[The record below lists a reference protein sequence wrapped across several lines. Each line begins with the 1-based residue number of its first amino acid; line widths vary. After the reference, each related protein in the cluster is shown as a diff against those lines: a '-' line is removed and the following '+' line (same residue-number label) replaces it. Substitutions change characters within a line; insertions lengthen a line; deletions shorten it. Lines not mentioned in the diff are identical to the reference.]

1 MKNKKQSVSL
11 YDTTLRDGNQA
22 LGISFS
28 LSDKL
33 RIAEKLD
40 EFGIHYIE
48 EAGLIPP
55 ARLTPNFTER

>member
-48 EAGLIPP
+48 EAAQPHQP
-55 ARLTPNFTER
+55 D